1 MPGRVALRFVFYLR
15 KMSMRPLFLKHIAQ
29 TSPAPLLLEIEHASG
44 CYLHGQAGKRYLDLI
59 SGIAVSS
66 LGHGQPKVIEAIAA
80 QAKKHLHV
88 MVYGELIQSPQVKLA
103 EKLASLL
110 PPTLSSVY
118 FVNSGSE
125 AIEGALKLAKR
136 ATGRSKI
143 IAFEKA
149 YHGSTLGALSLGSEE
164 WMKNAFRPLPPGIE
178 YLAFNDVSAL
188 LSIDHA
194 TACVV
199 VEPIQGEAGVRV
211 PDSHFLASLR
221 KRCDEV
227 GALLIFDEIQ
237 TGMGRTGKIFCFEH
251 YKITPDILC
260 LGKALG
266 AGMPLGAFV
275 ADQHLMRVLTNRPVL
290 GHITTF
296 GGHPVS
302 CAAALAG
309 IEVLHEQDLVSQVP
323 AKETMFRKH
332 LDSASTKAF
341 RSKGL
346 MMALD
351 FGDAALVQ
359 RILLSALDKG
369 LLADWFLY
377 ADDCIRIAPPLI
389 ISEQEIHEACGILL
403 ESISQSSRS

>member
-1 MPGRVALRFVFYLR
+1 
-15 KMSMRPLFLKHIAQ
+15 MRPLFLKHVAQ
-29 TSPAPLLLEIEHASG
+29 TSTAPVLLEIEHASG
-44 CYLHGQAGKRYLDLI
+44 CYMHGQDGKRYLDLI

-66 LGHGQPKVIEAIAA
+66 LGHGQPKVIDAIAE

-88 MVYGELIQSPQVKLA
+88 MVYGELIQSPQVRLA

-110 PPTLSSVY
+110 PPSLSSVY

-143 IAFEKA
+143 IAFKKA
-149 YHGSTLGALSLGSEE
+149 YHGSTLGALALGSEE
-164 WMKNAFRPLPPGIE
+164 WMKSAFRPLPPGVE
-178 YLAFNDVSAL
+178 HLPFNDASAFE
-188 LSIDHA
+188 SIDVE

-199 VEPIQGEAGVRV
+199 VEPVQGEAGVRL
-211 PDSHFLASLR
+211 PDKHFLASLR

-251 YKITPDILC
+251 YNVTPDILC

-266 AGMPLGAFV
+266 AGMPLGAFI
-275 ADQHLMRVLTNRPVL
+275 ADPKLMGVLTNRPVL

-309 IEVLHEQDLVSQVP
+309 IEILQEQDLVSQVP
-323 AKETMFRKH
+323 SKETLFRQL
-332 LDSASTKAF
+332 LDAASTKDI

-346 MMALD
+346 MMAID
-351 FGDAALVQ
+351 FGDAGLVQ
-359 RILLSALDKG
+359 RILHTALEKG

-389 ISEQEIHEACGILL
+389 ISEHEIQEACSILL
-403 ESISQSSRS
+403 ESIRVSFRFEQ